1 MNILD
6 LSTYKNYIFIGDP
19 HGIDAIQDILK
30 HFTKDVP
37 DNTIMFF
44 CGDIGLGFNSIEK
57 ESKALDNCN
66 NIAKK
71 HNYHLIL
78 VRGNHDN
85 PNLYVNTS
93 PLNKSNITVIE
104 DYTLV
109 NTFDKN
115 VLCIGGAISIDRSRR
130 TEGKSYWKNETVKPI
145 DEFLSIDIQYA
156 DFNIDI
162 ICAHSSPTYIK
173 PINTSVIDQGKIV
186 QDWSIWDS
194 KLKQDNWNDR
204 HTLNDIYEFISKY
217 HKISHWI
224 YGHFHDSFY
233 SVKNNTEFIGLD
245 CFRKTKYFI
254 KRTSNGAFYKQ
265 GPDIYD
271 IHDTQKYNNVKFLE
285 F

>member
-85 PNLYVNTS
+85 PNLYVSDS

-145 DEFLSIDIQYA
+145 DEFLI
-156 DFNIDI
+156 
-162 ICAHSSPTYIK
+162 
-173 PINTSVIDQGKIV
+173 
-186 QDWSIWDS
+186 
-194 KLKQDNWNDR
+194 
-204 HTLNDIYEFISKY
+204 
-217 HKISHWI
+217 
-224 YGHFHDSFY
+224 
-233 SVKNNTEFIGLD
+233 
-245 CFRKTKYFI
+245 
-254 KRTSNGAFYKQ
+254 FYK
-265 GPDIYD
+265 
-271 IHDTQKYNNVKFLE
+271 
-285 F
+285 